1 MTEIEK
7 NIQLAKKTWNNRSH
21 SARSERARS
30 SETALQAKSAPTEN
44 RRMERRIYDRLVRSQ
59 IVRDYEAFF
68 TDATGL
74 ALKLI
79 PKDIGSDFSF
89 GPRANSFCALL
100 TRNPAASKICWQFH
114 AEARKCAAENPE
126 KQRVCCFAAMAHVF
140 VPIVVA
146 RQHVATLFG
155 GQVLLERPT
164 KRTFSRLSSQLLKL
178 GVEAHLSP
186 LENAYFQSPVISEK
200 QFQAILGLLQIFAG
214 HLSQYASGCLLE
226 QADDEPLAVRQAKK
240 FAQTRATERITMQD
254 AAHHVHLSSC
264 YFCKM
269 FKRTASMTF
278 TEYLSRVRIEKA
290 KSVLGNASARVT
302 EAASEA
308 GFESIPHFNRVFRKY
323 TGVSPTQYRASL
335 RK

>member
-1 MTEIEK
+1 M
-7 NIQLAKKTWNNRSH
+7 LR
-21 SARSERARS
+21 ER
-30 SETALQAKSAPTEN
+30 T
-44 RRMERRIYDRLVRSQ
+44 IYDRLVQSQ
-59 IVRDYEAFF
+59 IVRDYETFF
-68 TDATGL
+68 ADATGMT
-74 ALKLI
+74 LKLI
-79 PKDIGSDFSF
+79 PKDPGFERIPIGRS
-89 GPRANSFCALL
+89 ANPFCALL
-100 TRNPAASKICWQFH
+100 ASNPKASKICCQFH
-114 AEARKCAAENPE
+114 TEAQKCAAKDPT
-126 KQRVCCFAAMAHVF
+126 KQRACCFAAMVHVF
-140 VPIVVA
+140 APVIMTG
-146 RQHVATLFG
+146 QHVATLFG
-155 GQVLLERPT
+155 GQVLLEKPT
-164 KRTFSRLSSQLLKL
+164 EWNFSRVSSQLLKL

-186 LENAYFQSPVISEK
+186 LENAYFQSGVISEK
-200 QFQAILGLLQIFAG
+200 QLQAILGLLQIFAG

-290 KSVLGNASARVT
+290 KSLLGNASARIT

-323 TGVSPTQYRASL
+323 AGVSPTQYRASL
-335 RK
+335 RE

>member
-1 MTEIEK
+1 V
-7 NIQLAKKTWNNRSH
+7 LR
-21 SARSERARS
+21 ER
-30 SETALQAKSAPTEN
+30 T
-44 RRMERRIYDRLVRSQ
+44 IYDRLVQSQ
-59 IVRDYEAFF
+59 IVRDYETFF
-68 TDATGL
+68 ADATGMT
-74 ALKLI
+74 LKLI
-79 PKDIGSDFSF
+79 PKDPGFERIPV
-89 GPRANSFCALL
+89 GPSANPFCALL
-100 TRNPAASKICWQFH
+100 ASNPKASKICCQFH
-114 AEARKCAAENPE
+114 REAQKCAAKDPT
-126 KQRVCCFAAMAHVF
+126 KQRACCFAAMAHVF
-140 VPIVVA
+140 VPVIMA
-146 RQHVATLFG
+146 GQQVATLFC
-155 GQVLLERPT
+155 GQVLLEKPT
-164 KRTFSRLSSQLLKL
+164 KRSFSQVSSQLLKL

-186 LENAYFQSPVISEK
+186 LENAYFQSGVISEK
-200 QFQAILGLLQIFAG
+200 QLQAILGLLQIFAG
-214 HLSQYASGCLLE
+214 QLSQYASGCLLE

-290 KSVLGNASARVT
+290 KSLLGTASARIT

-323 TGVSPTQYRASL
+323 VGVSPTQYRTSL